1 MERYFTL
8 EEAHALLPEVRRR
21 MRRLAALYRAA
32 VLLQQRAEERAAGNG
47 HDRQA
52 VIAGESLRRAVAWFR
67 ENGVQVKGLEPAL
80 VDFPALA
87 AGGEV
92 LLCWREG
99 EERIGWYHTPD
110 AGFAGRRP
118 VEELEWI

>member
-8 EEAHALLPEVRRR
+8 QEAQALLPEVARR
-21 MRRLAALYRAA
+21 MRRVADLYRAA
-32 VLLQQRAEERAAGNG
+32 VLLQRRAEERATGNG

-52 VIAGESLRRAVAWFR
+52 VIAGESLRRDVAWFR
-67 ENGVQVKGLEPAL
+67 EQGIQVKGLEPAL

-87 AGGEV
+87 AAGVV

-118 VEELEWI
+118 LEELEWI